1 MVPVIS
7 CRHVRLEELFD
18 LRIAQRSP
26 IAFLV
31 CFNAAHTVVERDDD
45 EKTVMK
51 ISLCP
56 RGARCWFSIALLDL
70 RLRFAD
76 SCKGGCAT
84 QHKRSDAAGDSHF
97 RSPLPSELA
106 ATEKNYWDGGVVS
119 VGAVAGDSVV
129 VVVSEEGVG
138 LGLSP
143 GVTGSVLRSQAAS
156 IAAANNMQT
165 YFIMARF

>member
-1 MVPVIS
+1 MQQGICIS
-7 CRHVRLEELFD
+7 ARSLLTEL
-18 LRIAQRSP
+18 
-26 IAFLV
+26 
-31 CFNAAHTVVERDDD
+31 T
-45 EKTVMK
+45 
-51 ISLCP
+51 
-56 RGARCWFSIALLDL
+56 
-70 RLRFAD
+70 
-76 SCKGGCAT
+76 
-84 QHKRSDAAGDSHF
+84 
-97 RSPLPSELA
+97 
-106 ATEKNYWDGGVVS
+106 ATEKNYGGGGVVS